1 MRGWLIGLFGLVAC
15 NRSVR
20 MADPQ
25 EVAAANSGG
34 PSNGDAID
42 TLVRRLASDPMW
54 MNGLAPT
61 IDLPR
66 SATPAQVVA
75 TALQLGGFTQGRG
88 KPFRIIANRAVRIDR
103 ETADYEA
110 VLVETALGRKI
121 VLLSYASNGW
131 WTRVFDR

>member
-1 MRGWLIGLFGLVAC
+1 
-15 NRSVR
+15 
-20 MADPQ
+20 
-25 EVAAANSGG
+25 
-34 PSNGDAID
+34 
-42 TLVRRLASDPMW
+42 
-54 MNGLAPT
+54 
-61 IDLPR
+61 
-66 SATPAQVVA
+66 VVA
-75 TALQLGGFTQGRG
+75 TVLQLGGFTQGRG